1 MSEREQAK
9 QIIDTLPDYKMQAIL
24 MFLRGVEFDDELEDD
39 RFCEELVEK
48 YENDPDKG
56 QFTIIVDKPAKK
68 FIDKLP
74 KPDRARIA
82 DALEKLPDNGD
93 IKELKGHKGWFRLRV
108 GAYRIIYTVDNG
120 RLIIRIIDAGNR
132 GQIYNRY

>member
-24 MFLRGVEFDDELEDD
+24 MFLRGIEFDDELEDD

-56 QFTIIVDKPAKK
+56 QFLTLDECKK
-68 FIDKLP
+68 EWGL
-74 KPDRARIA
+74 A
-82 DALEKLPDNGD
+82 
-93 IKELKGHKGWFRLRV
+93 
-108 GAYRIIYTVDNG
+108 
-120 RLIIRIIDAGNR
+120 
-132 GQIYNRY
+132 

>member
-56 QFTIIVDKPAKK
+56 QFLTLDECKK
-68 FIDKLP
+68 EWGL
-74 KPDRARIA
+74 A
-82 DALEKLPDNGD
+82 
-93 IKELKGHKGWFRLRV
+93 
-108 GAYRIIYTVDNG
+108 
-120 RLIIRIIDAGNR
+120 
-132 GQIYNRY
+132 

>member
-48 YENDPDKG
+48 YEKDPDKG
-56 QFTIIVDKPAKK
+56 QFITEEE
-68 FIDKLP
+68 LC
-74 KPDRARIA
+74 
-82 DALEKLPDNGD
+82 
-93 IKELKGHKGWFRLRV
+93 KELGIAL
-108 GAYRIIYTVDNG
+108 
-120 RLIIRIIDAGNR
+120 
-132 GQIYNRY
+132 